1 VTGGTSS
8 APSEFEDLPPSCKY
22 VYTAIDEA
30 GPITRQALLEETYL
44 AESTLDRALE
54 TLESG
59 HWIHKSRKSDDLTQV
74 VAQIEQSPDV

>member
-1 VTGGTSS
+1 VTGSDPSSTSDFAS
-8 APSEFEDLPPSCKY
+8 LPPSAKY
-22 VYTAIDEA
+22 VYTVIDED

-54 TLESG
+54 ALENG

>member
-1 VTGGTSS
+1 VTGSESSS
-8 APSEFEDLPPSCKY
+8 ASDFESLPPSAKY
-22 VYTAIDEA
+22 VYSVVDED
-30 GPITRQALLEETYL
+30 GPLTRQQLLEATYL

-54 TLESG
+54 TLETG